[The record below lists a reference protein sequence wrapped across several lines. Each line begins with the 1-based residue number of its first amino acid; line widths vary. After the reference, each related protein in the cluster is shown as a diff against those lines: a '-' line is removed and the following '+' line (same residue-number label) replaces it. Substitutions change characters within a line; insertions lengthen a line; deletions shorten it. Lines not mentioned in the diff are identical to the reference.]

1 MIPVQQL
8 MPAALSEVLRK
19 APLTPEKVTF
29 AWRTVVGPAVHQATT
44 VELRD
49 RVLHVHAKGG
59 PWARE
64 LERSAASIR
73 QRLAP
78 LLGAGVVGYIRIEAA
93 PEHPDH
99 PDRIRRD

>member
-1 MIPVQQL
+1 MMIPVQQL
-8 MPAALSEVLRK
+8 MPAALREVLRN
-19 APLTPEKVTF
+19 APLTPEKVAF
-29 AWRTVVGPAVHQATT
+29 AWRTVVGPAVDQATR

-73 QRLAP
+73 QRLVP
-78 LLGAGVVGYIRIEAA
+78 LLGAGVVGYIQIAA
-93 PEHPDH
+93 DPEHPDQAG
-99 PDRIRRD
+99 RG